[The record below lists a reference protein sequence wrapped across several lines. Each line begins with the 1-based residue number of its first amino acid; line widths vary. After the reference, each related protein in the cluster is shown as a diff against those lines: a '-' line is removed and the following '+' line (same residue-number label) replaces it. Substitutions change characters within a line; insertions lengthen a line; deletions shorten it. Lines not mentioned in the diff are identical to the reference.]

1 MPAMDGA
8 KQCDHMV
15 LVVDDDPDIRE
26 SLSDVLTDEGYQ
38 VVTAVDGRDALDK
51 LRGPGVSPC
60 VILLDLMMPVMS
72 GVQFYAE
79 KQSDPKLSWIPVV
92 IVSADGNV
100 RLKASSLGGEYIA
113 KPVRIEQVLDVVQR
127 HCAA

>member
-1 MPAMDGA
+1 MDGA
-8 KQCDHMV
+8 RQCDHMV

-38 VVTAVDGRDALDK
+38 VVTAVDGRDALVK

-127 HCAA
+127 HCA